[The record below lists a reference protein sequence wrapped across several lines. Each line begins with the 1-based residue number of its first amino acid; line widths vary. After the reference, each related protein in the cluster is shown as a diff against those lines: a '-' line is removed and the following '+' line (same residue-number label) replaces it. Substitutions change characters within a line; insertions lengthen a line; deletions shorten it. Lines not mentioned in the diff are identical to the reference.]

1 MSIVLNQCIFLNW
14 NPVQLNK
21 KTYFYQF
28 QESYILNIS
37 QTLSEYE
44 SWRENAKEV
53 LRQCKRKV
61 DTLNENAFAEPT
73 TTTSSVE
80 HTYCMHTDIIY
91 IYVLLQEYM

>member
-1 MSIVLNQCIFLNW
+1 MSIVLNQCIFVNW

-53 LRQCKRKV
+53 LRQCKRKL
-61 DTLNENAFAEPT
+61 DTLKENAFVEPT

-80 HTYCMHTDIIY
+80 FW
-91 IYVLLQEYM
+91 